1 MNETE
6 YERKEFQLA
15 SKREGELG
23 AKRKTKSHVV
33 CEIKVIRNEG
43 RESRICKMISR
54 TYHLRG
60 IIKEKELEAFGA
72 SEMETERQAAVNED
86 GIRMC
91 SVNDAYDEWAG
102 HLLYG
107 KM

>member
-1 MNETE
+1 MVMQQHRHRLLKPYPCDMNETE

-43 RESRICKMISR
+43 ERE
-54 TYHLRG
+54 
-60 IIKEKELEAFGA
+60 
-72 SEMETERQAAVNED
+72 
-86 GIRMC
+86 
-91 SVNDAYDEWAG
+91 
-102 HLLYG
+102 
-107 KM
+107 